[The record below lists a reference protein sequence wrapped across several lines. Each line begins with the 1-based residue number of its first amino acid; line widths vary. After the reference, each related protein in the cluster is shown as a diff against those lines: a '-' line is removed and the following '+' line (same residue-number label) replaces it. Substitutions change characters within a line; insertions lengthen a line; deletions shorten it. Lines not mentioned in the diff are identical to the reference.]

1 MADYTVRFL
10 GDDSQLSGTLK
21 NIKGELNSTGQA
33 SSKLDQIQQRFNKII
48 NSSAPLKKQLRELTA
63 IMAKM
68 NLDNMID
75 NDLFV
80 TMTAKAAEMKD
91 ALGDASQAIRLM
103 SSDTAKLDATIEG
116 FQVLAGAAGVVTGV
130 MGILGTENERL
141 QQAMLKVQSVISV
154 MNGVQ
159 QIANAL
165 NKDSILMLRLKA
177 LQQEINNA
185 LTATS
190 TSETAKNTAST
201 IVNTVA
207 GVANTAAT
215 KKGTIAQ
222 KAWNVT
228 KAISK
233 ALLGDFTGLLIVGA
247 GALLTYAL
255 ATGDSTEETDK
266 QAEATKKAAAANDDY
281 IIKARAI
288 KQLNDDITKAL
299 SEVTSS
305 VAKEKNQINAL
316 TSIIHSNTATLDQKK
331 RAINE
336 LCSII
341 PSYTATIDDEGTVHD
356 NATTAI
362 EDHINALDDLQ
373 RAMAAYKTG
382 EKIQQALADASFKK
396 YQADQEV
403 KETQGKVGRTKKKL
417 GKLYSTTPPP
427 LSGNP
432 THDAQRRT
440 PQRIQNEKQAEVE
453 RKSLKVQKKALESAE
468 KKQKIADE
476 ELKVAQK
483 ASNVYDKWKIT
494 QGSSKARSAVA
505 ESNGDFNKAADIVFN
520 RNNPKP
526 TTGGRN
532 KTGGRTTGGRVNKT
546 TPVNTVETPSEQ
558 LQKAINE
565 ANNKVKFLKLQLDNN
580 IINQEQYNSKY
591 LEVQKT
597 LLSAYEKNAEATGKI
612 SEAYKKQLDTVN
624 KLIQEE
630 EKNKYNNLKENISA
644 EYTKLAQ
651 DRNKGLISE
660 TEYQDK
666 LLDLNEDY
674 ASALKDYVDK
684 FPEAKKALETIVKE
698 SNKIKVSDKINEIT
712 KPSTK
717 SVSLAERYKTYTP
730 KEQRQ
735 NKIDT
740 NVSRYDELSGQI
752 SQLKE
757 LQNQVGKNTEAW
769 QQYAKAIKG
778 IESEQ
783 SKIVNETDQ
792 LVNDSKYE
800 DIIDK
805 VKKYKKELI
814 SVSYSSLKSGLS
826 DINNIY
832 SSFANL
838 SDNLDRANNGF
849 EKFMVIMNSAFS
861 VIDSVVGII
870 NGVSSVISIIQGI
883 AGANNALSVSSAA
896 TAGALGS
903 QTASIVAQEAAG
915 AAKIASD
922 TAQIATTKA
931 LTAALLEQ
939 AAAGFFAA
947 HAYIPFAG
955 FGIGAGFA
963 SSAAAL
969 VKSLGAAALLADGG
983 IIEGSSYHGDRIIA
997 GLNAGEMVLNRKQQA
1012 NLFRA
1017 LDNGISSNVGGGK
1030 VEFEIKG
1037 STLKGVL
1044 KNYDNKMNKVR

>member
-48 NSSAPLKKQLRELTA
+48 NSSAPLKKQLRDLTA

-68 NLDNMID
+68 NLDNMVD
-75 NDLFV
+75 NDVFV
-80 TMTAKAAEMKD
+80 AMTAKAAEMKD

-130 MGILGTENERL
+130 MGTLGTENERL

-177 LQQEINNA
+177 LQQKINNA

-190 TSETAKNTAST
+190 TSETAKNTAAT
-201 IVNTVA
+201 TV
-207 GVANTAAT
+207 NTAASVVNTTST
-215 KKGTIAQ
+215 KKDNIAQ

-266 QAEATKKAAAANDDY
+266 QAEATK
-281 IIKARAI
+281 R
-288 KQLNDDITKAL
+288 
-299 SEVTSS
+299 
-305 VAKEKNQINAL
+305 AKEASDEFAKAVADGSSKQIAQIETL
-316 TSIIHSNTATLDQKK
+316 TTQYSNLHT
-331 RAINE
+331 
-336 LCSII
+336 
-341 PSYTATIDDEGTVHD
+341 
-356 NATTAI
+356 
-362 EDHINALDDLQ
+362 
-373 RAMAAYKTG
+373 
-382 EKIQQALADASFKK
+382 
-396 YQADQEV
+396 
-403 KETQGKVGRTKKKL
+403 
-417 GKLYSTTPPP
+417 
-427 LSGNP
+427 
-432 THDAQRRT
+432 
-440 PQRIQNEKQAEVE
+440 EVE
-453 RKSLKVQKKALESAE
+453 RNDFINKHRKEIEDLVGSTDNLRGSWDKFVKYKDKIVAALTEIAIANAYLAQIEKVTSEYIEKRYKMTSGKVRNREWKQGDVVSDEKAKELGLVEGVDYRKGGMNWRGEKLNLLEASGVERANSFEITKSRKGVQDRINAFDKSYNKRVGELVTKATQHANNAKSLYPR
-468 KKQKIADE
+468 IP
-476 ELKVAQK
+476 
-483 ASNVYDKWKIT
+483 SN
-494 QGSSKARSAVA
+494 
-505 ESNGDFNKAADIVFN
+505 
-520 RNNPKP
+520 NNT
-526 TTGGRN
+526 TTGGGR
-532 KTGGRTTGGRVNKT
+532 TGGGRTYPTNKN
-546 TPVNTVETPSEQ
+546 TPNPIDTANDTLKNAIVEAS
-558 LQKAINE
+558 
-565 ANNKVKFLKLQLDNN
+565 NKVKFLQAQLDNN
-580 IINQEQYNSKY
+580 IISQEQYNSEY
-591 LEVQKT
+591 LKVQKN
-597 LLSAYEKNAEATGKI
+597 LLGAYEKHAQATGKI
-612 SEAYKKQLDTVN
+612 SEAYKKQFDTVN

-660 TEYQDK
+660 TEYQHK
-666 LLDLNEDY
+666 LLDLNETY
-674 ASALKDYVDK
+674 ASALQDYVDK

-712 KPSTK
+712 KPYTK
-717 SVSLAERYKTYTP
+717 SVSLADRYKTPTQ
-730 KEQRQ
+730 KELRQ
-735 NKIDT
+735 SKIDI
-740 NVSRYDELSGQI
+740 NVEKYDELSGQI

-769 QQYAKAIKG
+769 QQYAAAIKG

-783 SKIVNETDQ
+783 SKIVNETDS

-800 DIIDK
+800 DLIEQ

-832 SSFANL
+832 SSFADL

-896 TAGALGS
+896 TAGALGA

-915 AAKIASD
+915 ATKMASD
-922 TAQIATTKA
+922 IAQIATTKA

-969 VKSLGAAALLADGG
+969 VKSLGAATLLADGG
-983 IIEGSSYHGDRIIA
+983 VVGGNSYHGDTIIA

-1017 LDNGISSNVGGGK
+1017 LDNGIASNAGGGK

>member
-33 SSKLDQIQQRFNKII
+33 SSKLDQIQQRFNRII
-48 NSSAPLKKQLRELTA
+48 NSSAPLKKQLRDLTA
-63 IMAKM
+63 LMAKM
-68 NLDNMID
+68 NLDNMVD
-75 NDLFV
+75 NDVFV

-130 MGILGTENERL
+130 MGTLGTENERL

-165 NKDSILMLRLKA
+165 NKDSILMLRLKQLWQTA
-177 LQQEINNA
+177 NNA
-185 LTATS
+185 ATIKSTA
-190 TSETAKNTAST
+190 ETVKNTAAT
-201 IVNTVA
+201 TANTVA
-207 GVANTAAT
+207 GVANNTAT
-215 KKGTIAQ
+215 KIGTVTQ
-222 KAWNVT
+222 NAWNVA
-228 KAISK
+228 KAVAK
-233 ALLGDFTGLLIVGA
+233 ALVGDFTGLLLVGA
-247 GALLTYAL
+247 GTLLTYAL
-255 ATGDSTEETDK
+255 ATGTSTEETDK
-266 QAEATKKAAAANDDY
+266 QAKATKKAKEATDEFAKAVANGSS
-281 IIKARAI
+281 
-288 KQLNDDITKAL
+288 KQIAQIETLT
-299 SEVTSS
+299 TQYSS
-305 VAKEKNQINAL
+305 L
-316 TSIIHSNTATLDQKK
+316 HT
-331 RAINE
+331 
-336 LCSII
+336 
-341 PSYTATIDDEGTVHD
+341 
-356 NATTAI
+356 
-362 EDHINALDDLQ
+362 
-373 RAMAAYKTG
+373 
-382 EKIQQALADASFKK
+382 
-396 YQADQEV
+396 
-403 KETQGKVGRTKKKL
+403 
-417 GKLYSTTPPP
+417 
-427 LSGNP
+427 
-432 THDAQRRT
+432 
-440 PQRIQNEKQAEVE
+440 EVE
-453 RKSLKVQKKALESAE
+453 RNDFINKHRKEIENLVGATDDLRGSWDKFVKNKDRIIEALTEIAIANAYQAQIEKVVSEYIEKRYKMTSGQVHYREWKQGDVVSEDKVKELGLVEGVDYRKGGMNWRGEKLNLLEAPGVERANSFEIAKSRKGIQNAVDALDKGIQARVSGMVVEMQNHQNKAKSLYPKLP
-468 KKQKIADE
+468 
-476 ELKVAQK
+476 
-483 ASNVYDKWKIT
+483 SN
-494 QGSSKARSAVA
+494 
-505 ESNGDFNKAADIVFN
+505 
-520 RNNPKP
+520 NN
-526 TTGGRN
+526 TTTGGGRTGGRN
-532 KTGGRTTGGRVNKT
+532 RTSGTNKT
-546 TPVNTVETPSEQ
+546 TTVDTVETPSEK

-565 ANNKVKFLKLQLDNN
+565 ADNKVKFLQLQLDNN

-597 LLSAYEKNAEATGKI
+597 LLSAYEQNAQATGKI

-630 EKNKYNNLKENISA
+630 EKNKYNNLNENISA

-666 LLDLNEDY
+666 LLGLNETY

-712 KPSTK
+712 KPYTK
-717 SVSLAERYKTYTP
+717 SVSLADRYKTPTQ
-730 KEQRQ
+730 KELRQ
-735 NKIDT
+735 SKIDT

-769 QQYAKAIKG
+769 QQYAEAIKG

-783 SKIVNETDQ
+783 SKIVNETDS

-800 DIIDK
+800 DLIDQ

-832 SSFANL
+832 SSFADL

-896 TAGALGS
+896 TAGALGA

-915 AAKIASD
+915 ATKMASD
-922 TAQIATTKA
+922 VAQIATTKA

-983 IIEGSSYHGDRIIA
+983 VVGGNSYHGDTIIA

-1017 LDNGISSNVGGGK
+1017 LDNGISSNAGGGK

>member
-33 SSKLDQIQQRFNKII
+33 SSKLDQIQQRFNRII
-48 NSSAPLKKQLRELTA
+48 NSSAPLKKQLRDLTA
-63 IMAKM
+63 LMAQM
-68 NLDNMID
+68 NLDNMVD
-75 NDLFV
+75 NDVFV

-130 MGILGTENERL
+130 MGTLGTENERL

-165 NKDSILMLRLKA
+165 NKDSILMLRLKQLWQTA
-177 LQQEINNA
+177 NNA
-185 LTATS
+185 ATIESTA
-190 TSETAKNTAST
+190 ETVKNTAAT
-201 IVNTVA
+201 TANTAA
-207 GVANTAAT
+207 GVANNSAT

-247 GALLTYAL
+247 GTLLTYAL
-255 ATGDSTEETDK
+255 ATGTSTEETDK
-266 QAEATKKAAAANDDY
+266 QAEATKKAKEATDEFAKAVANGSS
-281 IIKARAI
+281 
-288 KQLNDDITKAL
+288 KQIAQIETLT
-299 SEVTSS
+299 TQYSS
-305 VAKEKNQINAL
+305 L
-316 TSIIHSNTATLDQKK
+316 HT
-331 RAINE
+331 
-336 LCSII
+336 
-341 PSYTATIDDEGTVHD
+341 
-356 NATTAI
+356 
-362 EDHINALDDLQ
+362 
-373 RAMAAYKTG
+373 
-382 EKIQQALADASFKK
+382 
-396 YQADQEV
+396 
-403 KETQGKVGRTKKKL
+403 
-417 GKLYSTTPPP
+417 
-427 LSGNP
+427 
-432 THDAQRRT
+432 
-440 PQRIQNEKQAEVE
+440 EVE
-453 RKSLKVQKKALESAE
+453 RNDFINKHRKEIENLVGATDDLRGSWDKFVKDKDKIVAALTEIAIANAYQAQIEKVVSEYIEKRYKMTSGQVHYRKWEQGDVVSEDKVKELGLVEGVDYKKGGMNWRGEKLNLLEAPGVARANSFEIAKSRKGLQNAVDALDKGVQARVRGMVVEMQKHQDNAKALYP
-468 KKQKIADE
+468 K
-476 ELKVAQK
+476 LP
-483 ASNVYDKWKIT
+483 SN
-494 QGSSKARSAVA
+494 
-505 ESNGDFNKAADIVFN
+505 
-520 RNNPKP
+520 NN
-526 TTGGRN
+526 TTTGGGRTGGRN
-532 KTGGRTTGGRVNKT
+532 RTSGTNKT
-546 TPVNTVETPSEQ
+546 TTVNTVETPSEK

-565 ANNKVKFLKLQLDNN
+565 ADNKVKFLQLQLDNN

-597 LLSAYEKNAEATGKI
+597 LLSAYEQNAQATGKI
-612 SEAYKKQLDTVN
+612 SEAYKKQLDLVNTATN
-624 KLIQEE
+624 KLEQQEE
-630 EKNKYNNLKENISA
+630 RKNYTNLDENISA

-666 LLDLNEDY
+666 LLDLNEIY
-674 ASALKDYVDK
+674 ASALKDYVDTI
-684 FPEAKKALETIVKE
+684 PEAKKALETIVKE
-698 SNKIKVSDKINEIT
+698 SNKIKVSDKINKIT

-740 NVSRYDELSGQI
+740 NVSKYDELSGQI

-769 QQYAKAIKG
+769 QQYAEAIKG

-783 SKIVNETDQ
+783 SKIVNETDS

-800 DIIDK
+800 DLIDQ

-896 TAGALGS
+896 TAGALGA

-915 AAKIASD
+915 ATKMASD
-922 TAQIATTKA
+922 VAQIATTKA

-983 IIEGSSYHGDRIIA
+983 VVGGNSYHGDTIIA

-1017 LDNGISSNVGGGK
+1017 LDNGIASNVGGGK

>member
-33 SSKLDQIQQRFNKII
+33 SSKLDQIQQRFNRII
-48 NSSAPLKKQLRELTA
+48 NSSAPLKKQLRDLTA
-63 IMAKM
+63 LMAKM
-68 NLDNMID
+68 NLDNMVD
-75 NDLFV
+75 NDVFV
-80 TMTAKAAEMKD
+80 AMTAKAAEMKD

-130 MGILGTENERL
+130 MGTLGTENERL

-201 IVNTVA
+201 IVNTAA
-207 GVANTAAT
+207 GVANNSAT

-247 GALLTYAL
+247 GTLLTYAL
-255 ATGDSTEETDK
+255 ATGTSTEETDK
-266 QAEATKKAAAANDDY
+266 QAEATKKAKEATDEFAKAVANGSS
-281 IIKARAI
+281 
-288 KQLNDDITKAL
+288 KQIAQIETLT
-299 SEVTSS
+299 TQYSS
-305 VAKEKNQINAL
+305 L
-316 TSIIHSNTATLDQKK
+316 HT
-331 RAINE
+331 
-336 LCSII
+336 
-341 PSYTATIDDEGTVHD
+341 
-356 NATTAI
+356 
-362 EDHINALDDLQ
+362 
-373 RAMAAYKTG
+373 
-382 EKIQQALADASFKK
+382 
-396 YQADQEV
+396 
-403 KETQGKVGRTKKKL
+403 
-417 GKLYSTTPPP
+417 
-427 LSGNP
+427 
-432 THDAQRRT
+432 
-440 PQRIQNEKQAEVE
+440 EVE
-453 RKSLKVQKKALESAE
+453 RNDFINKHRKEIENLVGATDDLRGSWDKFVKDKDKIVAALTEIAIANAYQAQIEKVVSEYIEKRYKMTSGQVHYRKWEQGDVVSEDKVKELGLVEGVDYRKGGMNWRGEKLNLLEAPGVERANSFEIAKSRKGLQNAVDALDKGIQARVSGMVVEMQNHQDKAKSLYPKLP
-468 KKQKIADE
+468 
-476 ELKVAQK
+476 
-483 ASNVYDKWKIT
+483 SN
-494 QGSSKARSAVA
+494 
-505 ESNGDFNKAADIVFN
+505 
-520 RNNPKP
+520 NN
-526 TTGGRN
+526 TTTGGGRTGGRN
-532 KTGGRTTGGRVNKT
+532 RTSGTNKT
-546 TPVNTVETPSEQ
+546 TPVNTVETPSEK

-565 ANNKVKFLKLQLDNN
+565 ADNKVKFLQLQLDNN

-597 LLSAYEKNAEATGKI
+597 LLSAYEQNAQATGKI

-666 LLDLNEDY
+666 LLDLNETY
-674 ASALKDYVDK
+674 ASALKDYVDTI
-684 FPEAKKALETIVKE
+684 PEAKKALETIVKE
-698 SNKIKVSDKINEIT
+698 SNKIKVSDKINKIT
-712 KPSTK
+712 KPYTK

-735 NKIDT
+735 NKIDI
-740 NVSRYDELSGQI
+740 NVEKYNELSGQI

-769 QQYAKAIKG
+769 QQYAEAIKG

-783 SKIVNETDQ
+783 SKIVNETDS

-800 DIIDK
+800 DLIDQ

-832 SSFANL
+832 SSFADL

-896 TAGALGS
+896 TAGALGA

-915 AAKIASD
+915 ATKMASD
-922 TAQIATTKA
+922 VAQIATTKA

-983 IIEGSSYHGDRIIA
+983 VVGGNSYHGDTIIA

-1017 LDNGISSNVGGGK
+1017 LDNGISSNAGGGK

>member
-48 NSSAPLKKQLRELTA
+48 NSSAPLKKQLRDLTA

-68 NLDNMID
+68 NLDNMVD
-75 NDLFV
+75 NDVFV
-80 TMTAKAAEMKD
+80 AMTAKAAEMKD

-116 FQVLAGAAGVVTGV
+116 FQVLAGVAGVVTGV
-130 MGILGTENERL
+130 MGTLGTENERL

-159 QIANAL
+159 QIANSL

-177 LQQEINNA
+177 LQQKINNA

-201 IVNTVA
+201 IVNTAA
-207 GVANTAAT
+207 GVANNNAT

-228 KAISK
+228 KAIAK
-233 ALLGDFTGLLIVGA
+233 ALVGDFTGLLIVGA

-255 ATGDSTEETDK
+255 ATGDSTDEEK
-266 QAEATKKAAAANDDY
+266 KSIETKNE
-281 IIKARAI
+281 
-288 KQLNDDITKAL
+288 L
-299 SEVTSS
+299 S
-305 VAKEKNQINAL
+305 
-316 TSIIHSNTATLDQKK
+316 
-331 RAINE
+331 RAINAMKGE
-336 LCSII
+336 VASSVGSMMGKYYALQKAWESCKTEHQKIEFINKNKDAWKDLGVSL
-341 PSYTATIDDEGTVHD
+341 DTVQKTED
-356 NATTAI
+356 FYVKNTPKVTEAI
-362 EDHINALDDLQ
+362 KRRAEMMALMGLLQKNYEEYYSEMVALD
-373 RAMAAYKTG
+373 T
-382 EKIQQALADASFKK
+382 
-396 YQADQEV
+396 V
-403 KETQGKVGRTKKKL
+403 QGGGYYHPSKKKAGDKISAAEAMKYGIKGYADRDPIYGTGDGYMVL
-417 GKLYSTTPPP
+417 DEASAALYNSKKNKE
-427 LSGNP
+427 LNS
-432 THDAQRRT
+432 
-440 PQRIQNEKQAEVE
+440 
-453 RKSLKVQKKALESAE
+453 KSLKKREANE
-468 KKQKIADE
+468 KKIVNKFNAKNKPILNRIE
-476 ELKVAQK
+476 EL
-483 ASNVYDKWKIT
+483 
-494 QGSSKARSAVA
+494 SK
-505 ESNGDFNKAADIVFN
+505 GDNDLGDDYPDT
-520 RNNPKP
+520 PKP
-526 TTGGRN
+526 TR
-532 KTGGRTTGGRVNKT
+532 GGRTYPTNKNT
-546 TPVNTVETPSEQ
+546 TNTIDTANDTLKNAIVEAS
-558 LQKAINE
+558 
-565 ANNKVKFLKLQLDNN
+565 NKVNFLQLQLDNN
-580 IINQEQYNSKY
+580 IINQEQYNSDY
-591 LEVQKT
+591 LEVQKN
-597 LLSAYEKNAEATGKI
+597 LLGAYEKNAQATGKI
-612 SEAYKKQLDTVN
+612 SEAYKKQFDLVN

-660 TEYQDK
+660 TEYQNK
-666 LLDLNEDY
+666 LLDLNENY

-698 SNKIKVSDKINEIT
+698 SNKIKVSDKINKIT
-712 KPSTK
+712 KPHTK
-717 SVSLAERYKTYTP
+717 SVSLADKYKTYTP
-730 KEQRQ
+730 KELRQ
-735 NKIDT
+735 SKIDI
-740 NVSRYDELSGQI
+740 NVEKYDELSGQI

-769 QQYAKAIKG
+769 QQYAEAIKG

-783 SKIVNETDQ
+783 SKIVNETDS

-800 DIIDK
+800 DLIEQ

-861 VIDSVVGII
+861 AIDSVVGII

-896 TAGALGS
+896 TAGALGA

-915 AAKIASD
+915 ATKMAAD
-922 TAQIATTKA
+922 VAQIATTKA

-983 IIEGSSYHGDRIIA
+983 VVGGNSYHGDTIIA

-1017 LDNGISSNVGGGK
+1017 LDNGISSNAGGGK

>member
-1 MADYTVRFL
+1 MKDYVVNIT
-10 GDDSQLSGTLK
+10 GKDNLSATLK
-21 NIKGELNSTGQA
+21 GIKQELKNVAGSATAIDDIRRKFEQVTN
-33 SSKLDQIQQRFNKII
+33 SSKPLKAQLRQLKDLMGQMKSKGLDSTYAEDFKQIEAAAGKTRKQMNQVNKAIGRAASLTPVLDQMGTAFNG
-48 NSSAPLKKQLRELTA
+48 L
-63 IMAKM
+63 
-68 NLDNMID
+68 
-75 NDLFV
+75 
-80 TMTAKAAEMKD
+80 
-91 ALGDASQAIRLM
+91 
-103 SSDTAKLDATIEG
+103 
-116 FQVLAGAAGVVTGV
+116 GAAANIASGA
-130 MGILGTENERL
+130 MGLFGSENEDAQKAL
-141 QQAMLKVQSVISV
+141 LKVQSIVAAGMGFSQLIP
-154 MNGVQ
+154 
-159 QIANAL
+159 A
-165 NKDSILMLRLKA
+165 LKA
-177 LQQEINNA
+177 AKLAQLGFNRVLKNNPYIIA
-185 LTATS
+185 
-190 TSETAKNTAST
+190 
-201 IVNTVA
+201 I
-207 GVANTAAT
+207 AA
-215 KKGTIAQ
+215 A
-222 KAWNVT
+222 V
-228 KAISK
+228 
-233 ALLGDFTGLLIVGA
+233 
-247 GALLTYAL
+247 AL
-255 ATGDSTEETDK
+255 ATAIYKVVS
-266 QAEATKKAAAANDDY
+266 ATNKAAAANDDY
-281 IIKARAI
+281 IIKARAT
-288 KQLNDDITKAL
+288 KQLNDDIAEAH
-299 SEVTSS
+299 SEVTGS

-336 LCSII
+336 LRSII
-341 PSYTATIDDEGTVHD
+341 PSYNAKINAEGKVHD

-362 EDHINALDDLQ
+362 TDHINALDDLQ
-373 RAMAAYKTG
+373 RAMTAYKTG

-396 YQADQEV
+396 YQADQKV
-403 KETQGKVGRTKKKL
+403 KTKQNNVNKVKKVL
-417 GKLYSTTPPP
+417 GK
-427 LSGNP
+427 
-432 THDAQRRT
+432 
-440 PQRIQNEKQAEVE
+440 NEKSTDDYDPIYGIPIYK
-453 RKSLKVQKKALESAE
+453 KSSTVKKR
-468 KKQKIADE
+468 E
-476 ELKVAQK
+476 ELKIQQSSLDNAKREQKAADLKLKTAQK
-483 ASNVYDKWKIT
+483 EADDYKKWANSY
-494 QGSSKARSAVA
+494 SSPKAQSAVA
-505 ESNGDFNKAADIVFN
+505 NNNGDFNAAANEYFK
-520 RNNPKP
+520 RPNNNKP

-532 KTGGRTTGGRVNKT
+532 RTGGGTTGNKT

-558 LQKAINE
+558 LQNAINE

-580 IINQEQYNSKY
+580 IIDQEQYNSEY
-591 LEVQKT
+591 LEVQET
-597 LLSAYEKNAEATGKI
+597 LLSAYEQNAQATGKI
-612 SEAYKKQLDTVN
+612 SEGYKKQLALVNTATN
-624 KLIQEE
+624 KLEQQEE
-630 EKNKYNNLKENISA
+630 RKKYTNLDENISA

-660 TEYQDK
+660 TEYQNK
-666 LLDLNEDY
+666 LLDLYETY
-674 ASALKDYVDK
+674 ASSLKEYVDTI
-684 FPEAKKALETIVKE
+684 PAAKEALERITKKI
-698 SNKIKVSDKINEIT
+698 NKIEVSSKINEIT
-712 KPSTK
+712 KPYTK

-735 NKIDT
+735 NTINA

-769 QQYAKAIKG
+769 QQYAEAIKG

-783 SKIVNETDQ
+783 SKIVNETDS

-800 DIIDK
+800 DLIDQ

-896 TAGALGS
+896 TAGALGA

-915 AAKIASD
+915 ATKMASD
-922 TAQIATTKA
+922 VAQIATTKA

-983 IIEGSSYHGDRIIA
+983 VVGGNSYHGDTIIA

-1017 LDNGISSNVGGGK
+1017 LDNGIASNVGGGK

>member
-33 SSKLDQIQQRFNKII
+33 SSKLDQIQQRFNRII
-48 NSSAPLKKQLRELTA
+48 NSSAPLKKQLRDLTA
-63 IMAKM
+63 LMAKM
-68 NLDNMID
+68 NLDNMVD
-75 NDLFV
+75 NDVFV
-80 TMTAKAAEMKD
+80 AMTAKAAEMKD

-130 MGILGTENERL
+130 MGTLGTENERL

-201 IVNTVA
+201 IVNTAA
-207 GVANTAAT
+207 GVANNSAT

-247 GALLTYAL
+247 GTLLTYAL
-255 ATGDSTEETDK
+255 ATGTSTEETDK
-266 QAEATKKAAAANDDY
+266 QAEATKKAKEATDEFAKAVANGSS
-281 IIKARAI
+281 
-288 KQLNDDITKAL
+288 KQIAQIETLT
-299 SEVTSS
+299 TQYSS
-305 VAKEKNQINAL
+305 L
-316 TSIIHSNTATLDQKK
+316 HT
-331 RAINE
+331 
-336 LCSII
+336 
-341 PSYTATIDDEGTVHD
+341 
-356 NATTAI
+356 
-362 EDHINALDDLQ
+362 
-373 RAMAAYKTG
+373 
-382 EKIQQALADASFKK
+382 
-396 YQADQEV
+396 
-403 KETQGKVGRTKKKL
+403 
-417 GKLYSTTPPP
+417 
-427 LSGNP
+427 
-432 THDAQRRT
+432 
-440 PQRIQNEKQAEVE
+440 EVE
-453 RKSLKVQKKALESAE
+453 RNDFINKHRKEIENLVGATDDLRGSWDKFVKDKDKIVAALTEIAIANAYQAQIEKVVSEYIEKRYKMTSGQVHYRKWEQGDVVSEDKVKELGLVEGVDYRKGGMNWRGEKLNLLEAPGVERANSFEIAKSRKGLQNAVDALDKGIQARVSGMVVEMQNHQDKAKSLYPKLP
-468 KKQKIADE
+468 
-476 ELKVAQK
+476 
-483 ASNVYDKWKIT
+483 SN
-494 QGSSKARSAVA
+494 
-505 ESNGDFNKAADIVFN
+505 
-520 RNNPKP
+520 NN
-526 TTGGRN
+526 TTTGGGRTGGRN
-532 KTGGRTTGGRVNKT
+532 RTSGTNKT
-546 TPVNTVETPSEQ
+546 TPVNTVETPSEK

-565 ANNKVKFLKLQLDNN
+565 ADNKVKFLQLQLDNN

-597 LLSAYEKNAEATGKI
+597 LLSAYEQNAQATGKI

-666 LLDLNEDY
+666 LLDLNETY
-674 ASALKDYVDK
+674 ASALKDYVDTI
-684 FPEAKKALETIVKE
+684 PEAKKALETIVKE
-698 SNKIKVSDKINEIT
+698 SNKIKVSDKINKIT
-712 KPSTK
+712 KPYTK

-769 QQYAKAIKG
+769 QQYAEAIKG

-783 SKIVNETDQ
+783 SKIVNETDS

-800 DIIDK
+800 DLIDQ

-832 SSFANL
+832 SSFADL

-896 TAGALGS
+896 TAGALGA

-915 AAKIASD
+915 ATKMASD
-922 TAQIATTKA
+922 VAQIATTKA

-983 IIEGSSYHGDRIIA
+983 VVGGNSYHGDTIIA

-1017 LDNGISSNVGGGK
+1017 LDNGISSNAGGGK

>member
-48 NSSAPLKKQLRELTA
+48 NSSAPLKKQLRDLTA
-63 IMAKM
+63 LMAKM
-68 NLDNMID
+68 NLDNMVD
-75 NDLFV
+75 NDVFV

-130 MGILGTENERL
+130 MGTLGTENERL

-177 LQQEINNA
+177 LQQKINNA

-201 IVNTVA
+201 IVNTAA
-207 GVANTAAT
+207 GVANNSAT

-228 KAISK
+228 KAIAK
-233 ALLGDFTGLLIVGA
+233 ALVGDFTGLLIVGA

-255 ATGDSTEETDK
+255 ATGDSTDEEK
-266 QAEATKKAAAANDDY
+266 KSIETKNELS
-281 IIKARAI
+281 RAI
-288 KQLNDDITKAL
+288 NNMK

-305 VAKEKNQINAL
+305 VGSMMGKYYALQKAWESCKTEHQKIEFINKNKNAWQDLGVSLDNVTKTEDFYVKNTPKVTEAIKRRAEMMALMGLLQKNYEEYYSEMVALDTVQGGGYYHPSKKKAGDKISIAEATKYGIKGLVNDPIYGVGDGTVVLDEASAILYNDKKNKELNSRSL
-316 TSIIHSNTATLDQKK
+316 KK
-331 RAINE
+331 REANRKK
-336 LCSII
+336 S
-341 PSYTATIDDEGTVHD
+341 VNKF
-356 NATTAI
+356 NAKNKPI
-362 EDHINALDDLQ
+362 LN
-373 RAMAAYKTG
+373 
-382 EKIQQALADASFKK
+382 
-396 YQADQEV
+396 
-403 KETQGKVGRTKKKL
+403 
-417 GKLYSTTPPP
+417 
-427 LSGNP
+427 
-432 THDAQRRT
+432 
-440 PQRIQNEKQAEVE
+440 RI
-453 RKSLKVQKKALESAE
+453 
-468 KKQKIADE
+468 E
-476 ELKVAQK
+476 EL
-483 ASNVYDKWKIT
+483 
-494 QGSSKARSAVA
+494 SKGD
-505 ESNGDFNKAADIVFN
+505 NGLGDDYPDT
-520 RNNPKP
+520 PKP
-526 TTGGRN
+526 T
-532 KTGGRTTGGRVNKT
+532 KGGRTTGGGGRTYPTNKNT
-546 TPVNTVETPSEQ
+546 TNTIDTANDTLKNAIVEAS
-558 LQKAINE
+558 
-565 ANNKVKFLKLQLDNN
+565 NKVNFLQLQLDNN
-580 IINQEQYNSKY
+580 IINQEQYNSEY
-591 LEVQKT
+591 LEVQKN
-597 LLSAYEKNAEATGKI
+597 LLSAYEKNAQATGKI
-612 SEAYKKQLDTVN
+612 SGAYKKQFDLVN

-660 TEYQDK
+660 TEYQNK
-666 LLDLNEDY
+666 LLDLNETY

-698 SNKIKVSDKINEIT
+698 SNKIKVSDKINKIT

-735 NKIDT
+735 NKIDI
-740 NVSRYDELSGQI
+740 NVEKYNELSGQI

-769 QQYAKAIKG
+769 QQYAEAIKG

-783 SKIVNETDQ
+783 SKIVNETDS

-800 DIIDK
+800 DLIDQ

-838 SDNLDRANNGF
+838 SDNLDKANNGF

-896 TAGALGS
+896 TAGALGA

-915 AAKIASD
+915 ATKMASD
-922 TAQIATTKA
+922 VAQIATTKA

-983 IIEGSSYHGDRIIA
+983 VVGGNSYHGDTIIA

-1017 LDNGISSNVGGGK
+1017 LDNGISSNAGGGK